1 MMPKIQIVTDSGA
14 RFSNPRLVR
23 HFPVTIL
30 PNIIEIDGR
39 RYQEGIDLTTE
50 DAFALMARQSKPPKI
65 IPPSPHD
72 YAEIYARLSHFCDAV
87 ISVHP
92 SRELSTSWL
101 NGRLAAQQVNG
112 GCEIAVVDSQSMCAG
127 QGMLIRV
134 AARAAQALD
143 TAEEVI
149 HTVRQA
155 VNRIYSVY
163 CIGDVGFLRAN
174 GIMKPSHAILAAHLE
189 IMPFVSLEDG
199 QIIVIEKIRSRGDV
213 IERLVEFLVEFNEL
227 EDAVVLQHQKQIS
240 EETRVM
246 QDRLALEFPGQHFPF
261 TMYSATMASFLGA
274 NATGVAVLEKE
285 SDDPD
290 DDF

>member
-1 MMPKIQIVTDSGA
+1 MPRIQIVTDSGA

-30 PNIIEIDGR
+30 PNIIEIGGK
-39 RYQEGIDLTTE
+39 RYQEGIDLGTE
-50 DAFALMARQSKPPKI
+50 EAFELIAQHDSPPKV
-65 IPPSPHD
+65 IPPSEND
-72 YAEIYARLSHFCDAV
+72 YAELYARLSHFCDAV
-87 ISVHP
+87 ISIHP
-92 SRELSTSWL
+92 SRELSESWQ

-112 GCEIAVVDSQSMCAG
+112 GCEIAVVDSQSLCAG

-134 AARAAQALD
+134 AARAARDLD
-143 TAEEVI
+143 SAEDVI
-149 HTVRQA
+149 QKVRQA

-163 CIGDVGFLRAN
+163 CVGDVSFLRAN
-174 GIMKPSHAILAAHLE
+174 GFMTPSHAILSAQLE

-199 QIIVIEKIRSRGDV
+199 QIIVIEKIRNRGDV
-213 IERLVEFLVEFNEL
+213 IERLVEFLVEFTEL
-227 EDAVVLQHQKQIS
+227 EDAVVLQDEKQIS

-261 TMYSATMASFLGA
+261 TMYSATMASFLGTQ
-274 NATGVAVLEKE
+274 ATGVAVLEKE
-285 SDDPD
+285 SDDLD

>member
-1 MMPKIQIVTDSGA
+1 MARIQIVTDSGA

-30 PNIIEIDGR
+30 PNIIEIGGR
-39 RYQEGIDLTTE
+39 QYQEGIDLDTE
-50 DAFALMARQSKPPKI
+50 TAFALMSRQARPPRV
-65 IPPSPHD
+65 IPPSEQD
-72 YAEIYARLSHFCDAV
+72 YAELYARLSHFCDAV

-92 SRELSTSWL
+92 SRELSESWR
-101 NGRLAAQQVNG
+101 NGRLAAQQVNSD
-112 GCEIAVVDSQSMCAG
+112 CEIAVVDSQSLCAG

-134 AARAAQALD
+134 AARAAQELG

-149 HTVRQA
+149 QTVRQA

-163 CIGDVGFLRAN
+163 CVGDVRFLRHQ
-174 GIMKPSHAILAAHLE
+174 GIMKPSHAILSAHLE

-199 QIIVIEKIRSRGDV
+199 QIIVIEKIRSRADV
-213 IERLVEFLVEFNEL
+213 IERLVEFLVEFTEL
-227 EDAVVLQHQKQIS
+227 EDAVVLQNQKQIS
-240 EETRVM
+240 EETRIM

-274 NATGVAVLEKE
+274 KATGVAVLEKE
-285 SDDPD
+285 SDDFD

>member
-1 MMPKIQIVTDSGA
+1 MPRIHIVTDSGA

-30 PNIIEIDGR
+30 PNIIEIGGK
-39 RYQEGIDLTTE
+39 RYQEGLDLDTE
-50 DAFALMARQSKPPKI
+50 TAFELMSRQDQAPRV
-65 IPPSPHD
+65 IPPSEND
-72 YAEIYARLSHFCDAV
+72 YAEVYARLSHFCDAV

-92 SRELSTSWL
+92 SRELSESWR
-101 NGRLAAQQVNG
+101 NGRLAAQQVNS
-112 GCEIAVVDSQSMCAG
+112 GCEIAVIDSQSLCAG

-134 AARAAQALD
+134 AARAAQELD
-143 TAEEVI
+143 SAEEVI
-149 HTVRQA
+149 QTVRQA

-163 CIGDVGFLRAN
+163 CVGDVSTLRAK
-174 GIMKPSHAILAAHLE
+174 GIMKPSHAILSAHLE
-189 IMPFVSLEDG
+189 IMPVVSLEEG
-199 QIIVIEKIRSRGDV
+199 QIIVIEKILSRGDV
-213 IERLVEFLVEFNEL
+213 IERLVDFLVEFIEL
-227 EDAVVLQHQKQIS
+227 EDAVVLQDKKQIS

-274 NATGVAVLEKE
+274 KAIGVAVLEKE
-285 SDDPD
+285 SDDLD